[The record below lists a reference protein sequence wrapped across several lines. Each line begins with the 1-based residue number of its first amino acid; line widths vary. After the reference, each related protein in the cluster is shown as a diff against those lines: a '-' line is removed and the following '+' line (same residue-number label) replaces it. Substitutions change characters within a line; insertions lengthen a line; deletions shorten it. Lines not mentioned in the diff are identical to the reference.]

1 MTISQIMQVIKA
13 AMIMLLKV
21 SAPILL
27 VSMAVVL
34 VISILQAATQ
44 VHEQTVAFVPKMAA
58 IVIIII
64 VMGSWMIENMKDFT
78 VYIFDMITKLK

>member
-27 VSMAVVL
+27 VSMAVGL

>member
-1 MTISQIMQVIKA
+1 MQVIKA

-27 VSMAVVL
+27 VSMAVGL

-78 VYIFDMITKLK
+78 VYIFDMITKLR

>member
-1 MTISQIMQVIKA
+1 MTVSQIMQVIKA

-27 VSMAVVL
+27 VSMAVGL

>member
-1 MTISQIMQVIKA
+1 MQVIKA

-27 VSMAVVL
+27 VSMAVGL

>member
-1 MTISQIMQVIKA
+1 MTVSQIMQVIKA

-27 VSMAVVL
+27 VSMAVGL

-78 VYIFDMITKLK
+78 VYIFDMITKLR